1 MQTLLAMT
9 SSRAGQSYA
18 DILTRGLNAETTNE
32 LMKAM
37 VGYLREIAENENQVV
52 KSAYGNIFNMSVADL
67 RAISNMTEA
76 DINQIYNSRTE
87 MGYTYAMEEVENQL
101 STVGDRVHLSTKI
114 DNLIDNL
121 TYTVGGKI
129 ASNPFLYGTYRV
141 NRVVEQIGN
150 KGFAIP
156 FISAF
161 GTGFDLNATIN
172 QMVDFGLLGFGLLG
186 SLGDIISSFSS
197 RSNPSLTAWNP
208 QEILSRGKGF
218 GGLAGGLRTG
228 VSQTQY
234 VGNTSTSD
242 MKESTLAEQ
251 AESAKENAEVTGTAG
266 GEKEFDDLWDDT
278 DPMCVRIVQPE
289 NKPLIVGVYGYTDN
303 AISKLSRILPKAFRG
318 GKGIRDASGNVTSY
332 EDEDDTAID
341 NIIANLSHA
350 DGVKTF
356 INNET
361 VRVSFDDSYT
371 WPI

>member
-1 MQTLLAMT
+1 
-9 SSRAGQSYA
+9 
-18 DILTRGLNAETTNE
+18 
-32 LMKAM
+32 
-37 VGYLREIAENENQVV
+37 
-52 KSAYGNIFNMSVADL
+52 
-67 RAISNMTEA
+67 
-76 DINQIYNSRTE
+76 
-87 MGYTYAMEEVENQL
+87 
-101 STVGDRVHLSTKI
+101 
-114 DNLIDNL
+114 
-121 TYTVGGKI
+121 
-129 ASNPFLYGTYRV
+129 
-141 NRVVEQIGN
+141 
-150 KGFAIP
+150 
-156 FISAF
+156 
-161 GTGFDLNATIN
+161 
-172 QMVDFGLLGFGLLG
+172 
-186 SLGDIISSFSS
+186 
-197 RSNPSLTAWNP
+197 
-208 QEILSRGKGF
+208 
-218 GGLAGGLRTG
+218 
-228 VSQTQY
+228 
-234 VGNTSTSD
+234 